1 MKKLVLLICFLVL
14 VSPKIY
20 SQLLAD
26 DFDYPVGD
34 LAGNGVPPW
43 TAITP
48 SAADLNVV
56 SGSLTFPNYAYGM
69 GIGNSVNILSV
80 SGGEDD
86 TRLLSSAQ
94 TTDVYSSFLI
104 QITSV
109 TAGDYF
115 YCLNGLPGG
124 NFSRVYART
133 AGAGLFNLGIE
144 KSSGTVVYAATAFS
158 IPTTYLVIV
167 KYSFIPGTT
176 NDEMS
181 LFVYAPT
188 DVVPATEPAPLVSIA
203 TTALTDPTSLDRVQ
217 IRQGTAGT
225 VLLFDGLAVTS
236 SWDNS
241 VLPVELSSFTSVINN
256 RDVTLNWSTSTEV
269 NNSGFDIERSSNGTW
284 SKVGNVSGNGT
295 TNSAMNYSYTD
306 RGLTSGNYSYRLK
319 QIDFNGNFEYFNLSN
334 EVNIGVPAAY
344 ELSQN
349 YPNPFNPSTSI
360 SFNIPTDGI
369 VSLKLFDM
377 SGKEVSTLVNEVK
390 TAGYYSV
397 NFNAAN
403 LTSGIYF
410 YELRADN
417 FSAVKKMMLVK

>member
-1 MKKLVLLICFLVL
+1 ML
-14 VSPKIY
+14 VSSMSF
-20 SQLLAD
+20 SQIFVENFSYPDGTPLATGTGG
-26 DFDYPVGD
+26 FWS
-34 LAGNGVPPW
+34 AGSGAGTNPP
-43 TAITP
+43 
-48 SAADLNVV
+48 AA
-56 SGSLTFPNYAYGM
+56 SPPGLTFPSYVGS
-69 GIGNSVNILSV
+69 GIGNSVRLVTS
-80 SGGEDD
+80 GEDD
-86 TRLLSSAQ
+86 TSSI
-94 TTDVYSSFLI
+94 TPRIFSGTVYSSFMVNV
-104 QITSV
+104 QSAQNV
-109 TAGDYF
+109 GDYF
-115 YCLNGLPGG
+115 FALATTG
-124 NFSRVYART
+124 NAFDCRVYARSS
-133 AGAGLFNLGIE
+133 GAGFNFGLT
-144 KSSGTVVYAATAFS
+144 KANDAAVTYGTSVYTFN
-158 IPTTYLVIV
+158 TTYLVIA
-167 KYSFIPGTT
+167 KYVFNGGA
-176 NDEMS
+176 NDDEVS
-181 LFVYAPT
+181 LFVFESTSPPPPVEPLPT
-188 DVVPATEPAPLVSIA
+188 IGPFTSTAADAINLSRVV
-203 TTALTDPTSLDRVQ
+203 
-217 IRQGTAGT
+217 IRQGSAANAPAEII
-225 VLLFDGLAVTS
+225 DGIYIDDTWNNA
-236 SWDNS
+236 
-241 VLPVELSSFTSVINN
+241 VLPVELSSFTSLINN
-256 RDVTLNWSTSTEV
+256 RDVTLNWSTSSEV